1 MCAKAAVNVKDI
13 QDNSSHETPTEM
25 FRKRQSKELVIAF
38 SGPLGC
44 GLDTPKSE
52 VSQLLGKLGYA
63 VVPIK
68 ISEFIQSAID
78 SRLIS
83 LPKPVSDYP
92 PGDAGR
98 INMLQ
103 DGGNEL
109 RKHFETA
116 DILAEFAV
124 RKIAAHRT
132 STIPRDQKLETHVPK
147 PTAYI
152 IDQLKNPAEV
162 ALFRTVYRNLFYLIG
177 VLSVRERREKRLL
190 DKSIDPGEVAR
201 LIKRDRKEPTDHGQQ
216 LDKTLELADF
226 FVRNDHPNSDAIRD
240 SLSRFLRLIHG
251 YNGLSPTQEEY
262 GMYVAYAAGLR
273 SACLSRQVGAAI
285 LDDKGNVLA
294 TGRNDVPRPGGGLY
308 GPENGSLDARCVK
321 QEGHL
326 CHNEKQKKS
335 LRANVEQILTE
346 KLTGKDIAT
355 ADISRIADSIYQE
368 TRMKDLT
375 EFSRSIHAEMD
386 AVVSLARA
394 TSASSIGATLFV
406 TTYPCHNC
414 ARHLVAA
421 GIGRVYYIEP
431 YEKSLAVSLHSDSIS
446 SDPEATELRKLAFIH
461 FEGVAPRQYL
471 NLFRQHGERKSNGVA
486 VENSGDLE
494 KVVPE
499 YLDDYQDFEA
509 KVVTHLTSLIN
520 SPAPNSGIAA

>member
-1 MCAKAAVNVKDI
+1 MCAKAATKLKDI
-13 QDNSSHETPTEM
+13 PNDEGSENPTDM

-44 GLDTPKSE
+44 GLDTP
-52 VSQLLGKLGYA
+52 VAAAHQLLEKLGYK

-68 ISEFIQSAID
+68 ISDFIQIAID
-78 SRLIS
+78 SRLIT
-83 LPKPVSDYP
+83 LPEKEYP
-92 PGDAGR
+92 AGDAGR
-98 INMLQ
+98 INRLQ
-103 DGGNEL
+103 DGGNQL
-109 RKHFETA
+109 RKNFKTA

-132 STIPRDQKLETHVPK
+132 SAIPEDKPLEQHVPT
-147 PTAYI
+147 PTAYV

-190 DKSIDPGEVAR
+190 DKSIDAGEVAR
-201 LIKRDRKEPTDHGQQ
+201 LIKRDRKEPADHGQQ

-226 FVRNDHPNSDAIRD
+226 FVRNDHPNSDAVKE
-240 SLSRFLRLIHG
+240 SLSRFFRLIHG
-251 YNGLSPTQEEY
+251 YSGLSPTQEEY

-285 LDDKGNVLA
+285 LDGKGNVLA

-308 GPENGSLDARCVK
+308 GPENATLDARCVK
-321 QEGHL
+321 QEGRF
-326 CHNEKQKKS
+326 CHNDRHKKA
-335 LRANVEQILTE
+335 LRTNVENILHVQ
-346 KLTGKDIAT
+346 LAGKGIPAEDLSAIAEV
-355 ADISRIADSIYQE
+355 IYQE

-386 AVVSLARA
+386 AVVSLARSTSA
-394 TSASSIGATLFV
+394 TSIDAILFV

-431 YEKSLAVSLHSDSIS
+431 YEKSLATNLHSDSIS
-446 SDPEATELRKLAFIH
+446 SDPEAADARKLVFIH

-471 NLFRQHGERKSNGVA
+471 NLFKQHGERKDNGVA
-486 VENSGDLE
+486 IADTDDLE

-509 KVVTHLTSLIN
+509 KVVKHLTGLLGHGE
-520 SPAPNSGIAA
+520 PMTGKAA